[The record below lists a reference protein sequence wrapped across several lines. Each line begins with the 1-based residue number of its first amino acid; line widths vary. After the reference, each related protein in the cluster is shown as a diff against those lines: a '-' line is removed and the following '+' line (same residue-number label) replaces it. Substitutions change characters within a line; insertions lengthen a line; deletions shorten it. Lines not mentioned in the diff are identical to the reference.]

1 MNDYLGDDKYVK
13 KPRTKP
19 EPEVVNRPLTQ
30 IQALGEVPGKTMGM
44 RNGRTRAGL
53 GGGNTRNKTKKNT
66 RENNNNNN
74 NTKIQYT
81 HYY

>member
-1 MNDYLGDDKYVK
+1 
-13 KPRTKP
+13 
-19 EPEVVNRPLTQ
+19 
-30 IQALGEVPGKTMGM
+30 M
-44 RNGRTRAGL
+44 RNGRTCAGL
-53 GGGNTRNKTKKNT
+53 GGNTRNKTKKIP

>member
-1 MNDYLGDDKYVK
+1 
-13 KPRTKP
+13 
-19 EPEVVNRPLTQ
+19 
-30 IQALGEVPGKTMGM
+30 MGM

-53 GGGNTRNKTKKNT
+53 GGNTRNKKKKIP
-66 RENNNNNN
+66 RENNNN